1 MTPEFIYLH
10 GFASSPETGKA
21 LFFRTHLASWGI
33 SLRVPDLNVPS
44 FSALSLTSMIE
55 CLAGELQ
62 ECAPAPVY
70 IIASSLGALV
80 ALHFVD
86 RFKQRAA
93 AIKKMLFLAPSFD
106 FVESRL
112 RQIGKDGLLRWQAT
126 GWFRFHHH
134 LDGKDYEV
142 SYGLIEDIM
151 RYDSYQAHLNM
162 PVLIFHGRND
172 RNVLYEQSAKFAG
185 ARKNVTLQLVNSNHV
200 LEDQLDEIWST
211 SVQFFELCAI
221 CPVKREIIIQSYNL
235 ANAADLIKF
244 KLYESRFLDVLEIA
258 YGDRFYEREVHLNRI
273 YGKGHAFGAHHVFL
287 AFFRQVKKDNLVG
300 CSYIRPD
307 GKRGATAVLPEHQGH
322 GIGRQMICESLKVLD
337 NQFTEINPSA
347 VRIRHLLISLGFR
360 PVVSESDLKHHLAK
374 GASLLRSTRYEDHDL
389 VYKRSLSGRQRVE
402 REFVMFK
409 YQRQRFKMKGY
420 HAKLP
425 QNKLG

>member
-185 ARKNVTLQLVNSNHV
+185 ARKNVTL
-200 LEDQLDEIWST
+200 
-211 SVQFFELCAI
+211 
-221 CPVKREIIIQSYNL
+221 
-235 ANAADLIKF
+235 
-244 KLYESRFLDVLEIA
+244 
-258 YGDRFYEREVHLNRI
+258 
-273 YGKGHAFGAHHVFL
+273 
-287 AFFRQVKKDNLVG
+287 
-300 CSYIRPD
+300 
-307 GKRGATAVLPEHQGH
+307 
-322 GIGRQMICESLKVLD
+322 
-337 NQFTEINPSA
+337 
-347 VRIRHLLISLGFR
+347 
-360 PVVSESDLKHHLAK
+360 
-374 GASLLRSTRYEDHDL
+374 
-389 VYKRSLSGRQRVE
+389 
-402 REFVMFK
+402 
-409 YQRQRFKMKGY
+409 
-420 HAKLP
+420 
-425 QNKLG
+425 